1 MATRVL
7 VDAENVR
14 RSVWPNLTKA
24 ELCQRAAAWAERMHV
39 TPVVVFDGPA
49 PECNADI
56 EVVGTSGESADDWL
70 AREACASGK
79 RGESFWL
86 VTSDRELRWRAGSG
100 AEKVVGGGS
109 FARELQAVPPAGA
122 QGRDSGYRGSP
133 SSGTGS
139 HDAA

>member
-24 ELCQRAAAWAERMHV
+24 ELCQRTAAWAERMRV

-49 PECNADI
+49 PECDADI
-56 EVVGTSGESADDWL
+56 EVVGTSGETADDWL
-70 AREACASGK
+70 AREASASGK

-109 FARELQAVPPAGA
+109 FARELQAVPSAGG
-122 QGRDSGYRGSP
+122 QGFDSGYRGSP